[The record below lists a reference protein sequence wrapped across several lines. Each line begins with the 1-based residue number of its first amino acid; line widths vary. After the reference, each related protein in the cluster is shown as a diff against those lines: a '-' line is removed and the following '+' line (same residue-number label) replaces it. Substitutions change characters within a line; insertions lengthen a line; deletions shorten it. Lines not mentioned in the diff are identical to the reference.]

1 MDQNQAIL
9 VKKTRKKINTNM
21 KQHKIHTNQIPPKQQ
36 DKVDQGISIIQHLYA
51 ELENLREHNLYQQ
64 DKLNMLTRIV
74 KYHFGNYLDLD
85 KGLND
90 GISDKG

>member
-36 DKVDQGISIIQHLYA
+36 DKVDQ
-51 ELENLREHNLYQQ
+51 
-64 DKLNMLTRIV
+64 
-74 KYHFGNYLDLD
+74 
-85 KGLND
+85 
-90 GISDKG
+90 